1 MTLAALRVAL
11 DAAVAELPA
20 AELPDLVGLLAA
32 ALARAQIHLVT
43 PPPAPVPVECL
54 TAAQVA
60 DAFNVPRSMIYELA
74 RRGDI
79 PCQHLG
85 KYRRFNLDAV
95 RQALNRGA
103 GSESVSLKP
112 PTRRRRGAGFSGPA
126 TTAQPGAAVGKGAA

>member
-1 MTLAALRVAL
+1 MTLAALRAAL

-20 AELPDLVGLLAA
+20 TELPDLVGLLAA
-32 ALARAQIHLVT
+32 AQARAQIRLT
-43 PPPAPVPVECL
+43 APLPMPKGVECL

-60 DAFNVPRSMIYELA
+60 DAFNVPRSMICELA

-95 RQALNRGA
+95 R
-103 GSESVSLKP
+103 
-112 PTRRRRGAGFSGPA
+112 
-126 TTAQPGAAVGKGAA
+126 